1 MTTDASQRPR
11 LLIADDEP
19 TNRAIYVEL
28 FEDRYELELV
38 GDGQSCL
45 ERLATATPDLLV
57 LDVAMP
63 GPDGIEI
70 CAQLRASASTA
81 TLPIVL
87 VSGYAS
93 ESDRARGLAAGATQ
107 YVSKPFDLFAF
118 EELVEQLL
126 AGSS

>member
-1 MTTDASQRPR
+1 MTTGANTRPR

-38 GDGQSCL
+38 SDGRSCL
-45 ERLATATPDLLV
+45 ERLAANAPDLLI

-70 CAQLRASASTA
+70 CTELRASAATA
-81 TLPIVL
+81 SLPIVL

-93 ESDRARGLAAGATQ
+93 ENDRARGLAAGATR

-118 EELVEQLL
+118 EELVAQLL
-126 AGSS
+126 AGAS